1 MAKYIAVHTLKKG
14 VEETMNVFT
23 EVAPEM
29 ARAMAAGE
37 TPAKCIKTWNPIPH
51 GRSDYI
57 FCLWEAEKPEDIEA
71 SLGDFLDYVTIDNL
85 QVDEI
90 DWEEAAKAGF

>member
-1 MAKYIAVHTLKKG
+1 MAKYIALHTLKQSA
-14 VEETMNVFT
+14 EETMKAFS
-23 EVAPEM
+23 EGAPEM
-29 ARAMAAGE
+29 AKVMAAGE

-51 GRSDYI
+51 GRTDYI

-71 SLGDFLDYVTIDNL
+71 SLGDFLNYVTVDNL

-90 DWEEAAKAGF
+90 DWEQAAKAGG